1 MKISR
6 KPQIFPQL
14 AQQES
19 CSKVMVIKVLLYS
32 ICFFLSEHKIGSYY
46 TKSGYETEL
55 KKLKIL
61 IQSDMKSINEF
72 IKRCNELHK
81 PNTVNLEN
89 NAH

>member
-6 KPQIFPQL
+6 KLQIFIRV

-19 CSKVMVIKVLLYS
+19 CSKVMVIKGLLYS
-32 ICFFLSEHKIGSYY
+32 ICFFLSEHKIGNYH
-46 TKSGYETEL
+46 TKSGYETKL

>member
-1 MKISR
+1 
-6 KPQIFPQL
+6 
-14 AQQES
+14 
-19 CSKVMVIKVLLYS
+19 MVIKVLLYS
-32 ICFFLSEHKIGSYY
+32 ICFFLSEHKIGSCY

-72 IKRCNELHK
+72 IKRWNELHK